1 MQKSG
6 VRSRFSETN
15 GCRLEM
21 RDVAPRN
28 NWELSRTFWA
38 ARSSI
43 PARGTSAT
51 FPKGPFA
58 RRQKAARQVAY
69 FVVLGLPHERKWPHR
84 S

>member
-28 NWELSRTFWA
+28 NWELS
-38 ARSSI
+38 S
-43 PARGTSAT
+43 
-51 FPKGPFA
+51 
-58 RRQKAARQVAY
+58 
-69 FVVLGLPHERKWPHR
+69 VLGGTEQHSGAGNFRHVP
-84 S
+84 